1 MTDLATRGS
10 VDETS
15 ASASPVTAPP
25 RWRRSRGV
33 VALVL
38 AVVALATGAALDVTQ
53 GNGQNT
59 SAKDRIGANP
69 PPALFTDA
77 AIAPTQTAIAGVR
90 GQALDLF
97 AGWVAAHGTEKDDAA
112 FARWVAAHF
121 PPPPANLADE
131 MKVVTALG
139 GQRTRPGVAAATWL
153 ETYGKKDVWKLYAHD
168 QGERL
173 SSSRA
178 DAVKTEEKSALK
190 LAKKLADSLG
200 MHFGSSAPYV
210 RQPALRPDHHVT
222 AGQRCPCS
230 YPSRH
235 AAAAAASET
244 LLGYLQPSMDAEYR
258 HLEAEIAYS
267 RVYMAGH
274 FPTDITAGALLGEL
288 VGDYLL
294 VTREHVDPARL

>member
-1 MTDLATRGS
+1 
-10 VDETS
+10 
-15 ASASPVTAPP
+15 
-25 RWRRSRGV
+25 
-33 VALVL
+33 LVL